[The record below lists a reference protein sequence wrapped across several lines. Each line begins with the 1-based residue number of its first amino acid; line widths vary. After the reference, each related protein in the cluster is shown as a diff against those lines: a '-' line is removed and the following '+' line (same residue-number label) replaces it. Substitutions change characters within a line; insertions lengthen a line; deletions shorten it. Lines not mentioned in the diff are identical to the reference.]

1 MGEYGLKIA
10 GCVTCLMG
18 IDIQPHDIDI
28 MPDSKNIINDI
39 FSDYIVEPVRSSKG
53 RVNEKKP

>member
-1 MGEYGLKIA
+1 MKIA